1 MKSTGIVRRI
11 DDAGRIVVPMEL
23 RRNMNIKDS
32 EDFLEIFVDDDK
44 IILKKYMPS
53 CIFCKS
59 LDDVVE
65 HQGIKVCKDCIANL
79 NSKIADK

>member
-23 RRNMNIKDS
+23 RRNMNIRDS

-65 HQGIKVCKDCIANL
+65 LEGIKVCKDCVNKL
-79 NSKIADK
+79 SSMSK

>member
-44 IILKKYMPS
+44 II
-53 CIFCKS
+53 
-59 LDDVVE
+59 
-65 HQGIKVCKDCIANL
+65 
-79 NSKIADK
+79 